1 MTLVALA
8 VALAFATPPAGP
20 VPARGAP
27 SSTAPSALV
36 RLAHGV
42 RPYVRLEGLPV
53 GGLMPAEVDSLLAE
67 IARGRD
73 RAPVEA
79 RLDRA
84 TGSVLP
90 ERDGTRLDARATRA
104 ALVRAAP
111 FANVA
116 VTMRPVPARW
126 RHSDIAR
133 LTAPLGTYTTW
144 IGGSAERRAN
154 IALASRLL
162 RYRLVYPG
170 QVFSFVAA
178 VGPGSRA
185 QGYKLAPTIQ
195 DGQMVPGLGGGVCQ
209 LSSTLY
215 NAALGAGLRVV
226 ERHHHALRV
235 HYVPAG
241 RDATVVLPGE
251 HPPAWLPRLDLRLRN
266 DLSHPVYLDARV
278 TGWRLTVR
286 VLGDPADA
294 RRASLGSQSPR
305 HALGQPS

>member
-8 VALAFATPPAGP
+8 VALATPLAGPARTPAAPPPAP
-20 VPARGAP
+20 
-27 SSTAPSALV
+27 PSALA
-36 RLAHGV
+36 RLARGV
-42 RPYVRLEGLPV
+42 RPYVRLEGMPV
-53 GGLMPAEVDSLLAE
+53 GGFVPGEVDILLAE
-67 IARGRD
+67 LAQSRD
-73 RAPVEA
+73 RAPVQA
-79 RLDRA
+79 RLQRE
-84 TGSVLP
+84 TGAILP
-90 ERDGTRLDARATRA
+90 ERDGTRLDTKATRA
-104 ALVRAAP
+104 SLLRAAP

-126 RHSDIAR
+126 RSADIAR

-144 IGGSAERRAN
+144 ISGSLERRAN
-154 IALASRLL
+154 IGVASRLL

-215 NAALGAGLRVV
+215 NAARAAGLRVI
-226 ERHHHALRV
+226 ERHHHALPV

-266 DLSHPVYLDARV
+266 DLPHPVYLDARV

-294 RRASLGSQSPR
+294 RRAPLAPQSPR
-305 HALGQPS
+305 RAVGHPS